1 MPNTLSDWAPVG
13 EMLSLIES
21 FQEDYLRSERG
32 WTGVICC
39 FLLFIVVFFS
49 LLLHM
54 KGAFRSSGN
63 PELGLLFFLIP
74 GAVASFI
81 SPRRRLLRPLVGAI
95 MAAPMCLVLMRLFF
109 YSERSFWQE
118 LAWLFSAVFWC
129 ALGALCFLFV
139 TTVLKLKRREP

>member
-1 MPNTLSDWAPVG
+1 M
-13 EMLSLIES
+13 
-21 FQEDYLRSERG
+21 RSERG

-54 KGAFRSSGN
+54 KGAFRASGA

-74 GAVASFI
+74 GVVASFI

-95 MAAPMCLVLMRLFF
+95 LAAPLCMVLMRLFF

-139 TTVLKLKRREP
+139 TTLLRLKNRDVDAHPLDGHPKD

>member
-1 MPNTLSDWAPVG
+1 MLYLTGRPMG

-32 WTGVICC
+32 WTGAICC

-49 LLLHM
+49 LMLHM
-54 KGAFRSSGN
+54 KGAFRASGN

-81 SPRRRLLRPLVGAI
+81 STKRRVLVPLVGAI
-95 MAAPMCLVLMRLFF
+95 LAAPMCQLIMRLFF

-139 TTVLKLKRREP
+139 TALLKLKRHDA